1 MLQQPDNSLITG
13 IMALKTASLEELTAK
28 YAEIFGKAS
37 PCSSN
42 KVFLW
47 RRIAHKLQENAYGGL
62 SGASQT
68 RIQALIAQYDP
79 VNNKA
84 LRPGNVAAT
93 TEDNPKK
100 KRDLRLPIPGTII
113 TKDYKGQMIEVRV
126 LDGGFDYKGKVFKTL
141 TAIAKEITGAH
152 WNGFLFFNL

>member
-1 MLQQPDNSLITG
+1 MLQQPDNSLISG
-13 IMALKTASLEELTAK
+13 IMALKNASLEELLVK
-28 YAEIFGKAS
+28 YAEVFGKAS

-47 RRIAHKLQENAYGGL
+47 RRIAHKLQEDAYGGL
-62 SGASQT
+62 SGASQS
-68 RIQALIAQYDP
+68 RIQGLIAQYDP

-84 LRPGNVAAT
+84 LRPGNAAAT

-152 WNGFLFFNL
+152 WNGFGFFNL